1 MNGMTIASV
10 LDSVIRN
17 RDDVKIFFL
26 MNAVEDVEYS
36 PLFTFFDLTLP
47 YNNDIKLFKDN
58 TILVQYM
65 QNKEFQKEREETLI
79 GKMMKNT
86 KYFDYAV
93 KNKILDK
100 NNLFIQKKTGN
111 AKFSFALIYNDITFG
126 IWNDF
131 KEGKIFVSTDYEND
145 SYYTFAM
152 TIKDHQ
158 PNTMMFTMIKRFS
171 FWKVFLENFS
181 IGNVYFENQF
191 VKHEFLKLMKE
202 YKSFS

>member
-1 MNGMTIASV
+1 MAFLGLIETIA
-10 LDSVIRN
+10 RT
-17 RDDVKIFFL
+17 REVKVFML
-26 MNAVEDVEYS
+26 GNAVSEVNPY
-36 PLFTFFDLTLP
+36 FMFFDLTLP

-111 AKFSFALIYNDITFG
+111 AKFSFALIYQFRYD
-126 IWNDF
+126 
-131 KEGKIFVSTDYEND
+131 
-145 SYYTFAM
+145 
-152 TIKDHQ
+152 
-158 PNTMMFTMIKRFS
+158 RLLC
-171 FWKVFLENFS
+171 FLERQFLNFIILLINLS
-181 IGNVYFENQF
+181 F
-191 VKHEFLKLMKE
+191 FLLLM
-202 YKSFS
+202 